1 MIYLISDIHGDIN
14 FKGLQDYLRI
24 ATDEDL
30 LIILG
35 DVGVNFEKTEE
46 NALFS
51 EFFLSIKK
59 NIAFIDG
66 NHENFTYINS
76 FPEQEWNGGVVRRLS
91 EHIVYLQRGNVYEI
105 DGKTFFT
112 FGGCKSS
119 DVWADMGLW
128 YPEEAATEEECSFA
142 RDNLKKHGNS
152 VDYVLTHKREYS
164 RNASPLDENLYEL
177 CECIDKNVC
186 FGKWYYG
193 HSHKKCKVDDKHEF
207 IYDEL
212 VQI

>member
-14 FKGLQDYLRI
+14 FKGLRDYLSI
-24 ATDEDL
+24 ATEKDL
-30 LIILG
+30 LIVLG

-66 NHENFTYINS
+66 NHENFTYIRS
-76 FPEQEWNGGVVRRLS
+76 FPEEEWHGGVVRRLS

-119 DVWADMGLW
+119 DVWVKLGLW
-128 YPEEAATEEECSFA
+128 YPEEAATEEECKIA
-142 RDNLKKHGNS
+142 KDNLKKHNYS

-164 RNASPLDENLYEL
+164 KSSVPRDEKLYDL
-177 CECIDKNVC
+177 CEFIEANVDYK
-186 FGKWYYG
+186 KWYFG
-193 HSHKKCKVDDKHEF
+193 HSHKKCEVDAKHEF

-212 VQI
+212 KSL